1 MRLYPAIDI
10 LAGKA
15 VRLRQGNYDQ
25 STVYSESPL
34 SAAVAWAEAGATALH
49 IVDLDGARGGKPE
62 NLEEVRE
69 IAAAVDLPIQLG
81 GGLRSVE
88 SVEAALDAGA
98 TQVILGTAALQDTE
112 LLDQLIAEHRE
123 ELVVSVDSRAGVA
136 AVAGWEE
143 SDGVDALAALGALEK
158 RGIAKLVVSDID
170 VDGTMEGPNLAQIAA
185 SAEVLTIPFIYS
197 GGVGTLG
204 DLRAIAAVSPPNL
217 DGVIVG
223 KALYDGAFTIEQAQD
238 ALNGGD

>member
-1 MRLYPAIDI
+1 M
-10 LAGKA
+10 
-15 VRLRQGNYDQ
+15 
-25 STVYSESPL
+25 
-34 SAAVAWAEAGATALH
+34 
-49 IVDLDGARGGKPE
+49 
-62 NLEEVRE
+62 
-69 IAAAVDLPIQLG
+69 
-81 GGLRSVE
+81 
-88 SVEAALDAGA
+88 

-158 RGIAKLVVSDID
+158 RGIAKLVVSDIN

>member
-10 LAGKA
+10 LGGKA

-34 SAAVAWAEAGATALH
+34 SAALAWVEAGATALH

-69 IAAAVDLPIQLG
+69 IAAAVELPIQLG

-88 SVEAALDAGA
+88 SVKAALDVGV

-123 ELVVSVDSRAGVA
+123 ELIVSVDSRAGVA

-158 RGIAKLVVSDID
+158 RGIAKLIVSDID

-185 SAEVLTIPFIYS
+185 SGEVLSIPFIYS
-197 GGVGTLG
+197 GGVGTLH
-204 DLRAIAAVSPPNL
+204 DLGAIAAAAPPNL

-223 KALYDGAFTIEQAQD
+223 KALYDGAFTIQQAQD
-238 ALNGGD
+238 ALRGGD

>member
-1 MRLYPAIDI
+1 MKLYPAIDI
-10 LAGKA
+10 LGGKA

-34 SAAVAWAEAGATALH
+34 SAALAWVDAGATALH

-62 NLEEVRE
+62 NLEVVSE

-81 GGLRSVE
+81 GGLRSVA
-88 SVEAALDAGA
+88 SVKAALDAGV

-136 AVAGWEE
+136 AVVGWEE

>member
-1 MRLYPAIDI
+1 MKLYPAIDI
-10 LAGKA
+10 LGGKA

-34 SAAVAWAEAGATALH
+34 SAALAWVDAGATALH

-62 NLEEVRE
+62 NLEVVSE

-81 GGLRSVE
+81 GGLRSVA
-88 SVEAALDAGA
+88 SVKAALDAGV

-112 LLDQLIAEHRE
+112 LLDRLIAEHRD
-123 ELVVSVDSRAGVA
+123 ELIVSVDSRAGVA

-158 RGIAKLVVSDID
+158 RGIAKLVVSDIN

>member
-10 LAGKA
+10 LAGRA
-15 VRLRQGNYDQ
+15 VRLRQGNYDL

-34 SAAVAWAEAGATALH
+34 SVALEWVEAGATVLH
-49 IVDLDGARGGKPE
+49 VVDLDGARGGKPE
-62 NLEEVRE
+62 NLGEVRK

-88 SVEAALDAGA
+88 SVKAALDAGVS
-98 TQVILGTAALQDTE
+98 QVILGTAALQDTE
-112 LLDQLIAEHRE
+112 LLDQLIEQHRN

-143 SDGVDALAALGALEK
+143 SDGVDALAALTALEQ
-158 RGIAKLVVSDID
+158 RGIAKLIVSDIE

-185 SAEVLTIPFIYS
+185 SGSALTIPFIYS
-197 GGVGTLG
+197 GGVGSLR
-204 DLRAIAAVSPPNL
+204 DLSSIAAASPPNL
-217 DGVIVG
+217 EGVIVG
-223 KALYDGAFTIEQAQD
+223 KALYDGAFTIEQAQA
-238 ALNGGD
+238 ALDGGS

>member
-1 MRLYPAIDI
+1 MKLYPAIDI
-10 LAGKA
+10 LGGKA

-34 SAAVAWAEAGATALH
+34 SAALAWVDAGATALH

-62 NLEEVRE
+62 NLEVVSE

-81 GGLRSVE
+81 GGLRSVA
-88 SVEAALDAGA
+88 SVKAALDAGV

>member
-1 MRLYPAIDI
+1 MKLYPAIDI
-10 LAGKA
+10 LGGKA

-34 SAAVAWAEAGATALH
+34 SAALAWVDAGATALH

-62 NLEEVRE
+62 NLEVVSE

-81 GGLRSVE
+81 GGLRSVA
-88 SVEAALDAGA
+88 SVKAALDAGV

-158 RGIAKLVVSDID
+158 RGIAKLVVSDIN